1 MKKLL
6 KSDICWT
13 MNSAV
18 GSIDVIKVTGSIDV
32 IKVTKNRKSAA
43 TVHEQ

>member
-6 KSDICWT
+6 KSDICGT
-13 MNSAV
+13 INSAV
-18 GSIDVIKVTGSIDV
+18 GSIDV